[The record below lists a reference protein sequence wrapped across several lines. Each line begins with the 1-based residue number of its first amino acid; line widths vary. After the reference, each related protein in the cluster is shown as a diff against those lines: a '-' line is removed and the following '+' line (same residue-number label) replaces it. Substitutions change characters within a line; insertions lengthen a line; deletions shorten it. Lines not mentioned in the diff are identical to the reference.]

1 MENYFKNISS
11 LKKHSIKRFYKLIF
25 VSTINQSNVS
35 LIEKKPMEQ
44 FQISQTWKSLIVNRE
59 WIIMIIT
66 SCQYSEIFVPLTISI

>member
-1 MENYFKNISS
+1 MENYFKNISSLSS

-44 FQISQTWKSLIVNRE
+44 FQISQT
-59 WIIMIIT
+59 
-66 SCQYSEIFVPLTISI
+66 